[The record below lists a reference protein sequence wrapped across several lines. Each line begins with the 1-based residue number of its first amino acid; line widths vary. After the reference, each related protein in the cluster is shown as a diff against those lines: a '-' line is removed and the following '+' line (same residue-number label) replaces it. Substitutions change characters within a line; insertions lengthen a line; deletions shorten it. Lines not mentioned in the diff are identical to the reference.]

1 MNTNQLYSDK
11 KSTMETQD
19 TQNGLGKLVESPAIN
34 ENHYEEEKTPSG
46 SCNDAENDNSKF
58 LDNTRKLD

>member
-1 MNTNQLYSDK
+1 
-11 KSTMETQD
+11 METQD